1 MSSMLE
7 KPPNTAAPLIPPTE
21 SFINEPTNN
30 NIIND
35 DDDEDYLSSKENLR
49 PRTTLPLAVPV
60 AKKKPVE
67 SNPPAVPVVKEK
79 PTETSPLS
87 VPVSKKKPETETD
100 HAPTPTQPLYRYQK
114 PITVEELKHPHEK
127 YRDLIYKPR
136 FLTSRNIEPPTETL
150 VPKFEPT
157 DLDHEA
163 DNLAPLSSFRSSR
176 FGVKKPRLVDDLKLP
191 LEKKVFLLLV
201 IYILKLELLIS
212 FISGYA
218 LETSQK
224 SNTDS
229 GNHRLSAICSS
240 SDFIELFKA
249 AD

>member
-30 NIIND
+30 NNIIND
-35 DDDEDYLSSKENLR
+35 DDDEDYQSSKENLR
-49 PRTTLPLAVPV
+49 PRTTL
-60 AKKKPVE
+60 
-67 SNPPAVPVVKEK
+67 
-79 PTETSPLS
+79 PLS

-100 HAPTPTQPLYRYQK
+100 SAPTPTQPIYRYQK

-150 VPKFEPT
+150 VPKFEPA

-191 LEKKVFLLLV
+191 LEKKVFISLIV
-201 IYILKLELLIS
+201 YILKLELLIS
-212 FISGYA
+212 VISGYA

-229 GNHRLSAICSS
+229 GNRRLSTVCSS

-249 AD
+249 AN